1 MVHWSAGRG
10 TRKLVGRVVAIAGN
24 ERDMK
29 NSRVE
34 SRGGGGNGSDFG
46 KKEVLIFYADSR
58 LIVAVEGNYFS
69 K

>member
-1 MVHWSAGRG
+1 M
-10 TRKLVGRVVAIAGN
+10 GRVVAIAGN